1 MSDIGHILEEI
12 NYAEEELKHI
22 EDKIYKYEE
31 MLKKRCCD
39 LILWIMKK
47 TPKKYE
53 RKIFSFLYEK
63 PKLKDERGYIC
74 YSAKIPDKKEMD
86 LQYMFNSTFLC
97 DIKID
102 NKIIL
107 YENNEKYLCVD
118 ILRNDYDRYG
128 DWDGWEL
135 GTYILP
141 FEWLDKIDL
150 INTSDD
156 EYVVKTNSDFLMKSL
171 NEKIA
176 YMEKFIEEEKRIE
189 EENYLKRME
198 EKKKEQ
204 EEKEYQQYLE
214 LKEKFDKKD

>member
-1 MSDIGHILEEI
+1 
-12 NYAEEELKHI
+12 
-22 EDKIYKYEE
+22 
-31 MLKKRCCD
+31 
-39 LILWIMKK
+39 
-47 TPKKYE
+47 
-53 RKIFSFLYEK
+53 
-63 PKLKDERGYIC
+63 
-74 YSAKIPDKKEMD
+74 MD
-86 LQYMFNSTFLC
+86 LQYMFNPTFLY

-102 NKIIL
+102 NKNIL
-107 YENNEKYLCVD
+107 YENNEKYFCVD

-156 EYVVKTNSDFLMKSL
+156 EYVVKTNSDFLIKSL
-171 NEKIA
+171 NEKNA
-176 YMEKFIEEEKRIE
+176 YMEKFIEEEKRVE